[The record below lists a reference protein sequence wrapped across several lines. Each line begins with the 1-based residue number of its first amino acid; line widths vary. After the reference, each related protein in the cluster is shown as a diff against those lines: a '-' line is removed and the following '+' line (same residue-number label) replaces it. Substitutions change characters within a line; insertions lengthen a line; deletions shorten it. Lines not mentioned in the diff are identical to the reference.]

1 MKSKIYDTLI
11 IGDLHYNES
20 RQQAIKISE
29 DSILQKIQGKQFKTI
44 VFLGDLFDKK
54 PSAFERCLLADFLV
68 KLRKYSLG
76 GFDFIIGNGK
86 HTFENTS
93 IHEEDWIKLC
103 PDFRL
108 HAELRKGNFVFA
120 HYEVKG
126 TKYINGYLSDSKKEV
141 DKDLIYVLGHVHS
154 PRCSFDNVHYVGSI
168 YKVSLS
174 EETDVK
180 RIAVIENDELSF
192 IDIETRPMYQVNLKA
207 INSKIKSSNIKT
219 LLESKDKDIDLK
231 IQVISDDISI
241 SAVYTFIQKLKK
253 KFNVEYYKEDLQLIS
268 EKQEVPEYLD
278 REKLLK
284 KYCKDKNI
292 NYDLITS
299 ELEKK

>member
-1 MKSKIYDTLI
+1 MSEKSLI
-11 IGDLHYNES
+11 IGDLHYQNS
-20 RQQAIKISE
+20 RVEAIHTAE
-29 DSILQKIQGKQFKTI
+29 DSILKKIKGKKFDRI
-44 VFLGDLFDKK
+44 ILLGDLFHTK
-54 PSAFERCLLADFLV
+54 PSASERELLAQFIS
-68 KLRKYSLG
+68 KLRRYTKR
-76 GFDFIIGNGK
+76 FDFIIGNGK
-86 HTFENTS
+86 HTFENNA
-93 IHEEDWIKLC
+93 IHEKDWMTLC
-103 PDFRL
+103 SDF
-108 HAELRKGNFVFA
+108 HQHEELTLGKYVFG

-231 IQVISDDISI
+231 IQVISDDVSI

-253 KFNVEYYKEDLQLIS
+253 KYNVEYYKEDLQLIS